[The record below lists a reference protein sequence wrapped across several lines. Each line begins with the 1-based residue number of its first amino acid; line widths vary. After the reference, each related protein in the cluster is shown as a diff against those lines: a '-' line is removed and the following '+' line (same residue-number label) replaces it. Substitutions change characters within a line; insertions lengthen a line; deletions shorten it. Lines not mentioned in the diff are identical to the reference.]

1 MTEPSCCL
9 RLDDRALRLG
19 YQLGPEALLIL
30 LDLVA
35 HSTES
40 GDGAVV
46 VASYRDLGRRLGIS
60 KDTVGRR
67 IALLRRAGLIAERPD
82 RVGGGFES
90 PCYQLN
96 LDRAGVTR
104 ELRL

>member
-1 MTEPSCCL
+1 MTTGPFGS
-9 RLDDRALRLG
+9 DIK
-19 YQLGPEALLIL
+19 LGPEALLIL

-35 HSTES
+35 HSTAS
-40 GDGAVV
+40 GDGLVV

-67 IALLRRAGLIAERPD
+67 IGLLRRAGLVAERAA
-82 RVGGGFES
+82 RVGGFEA